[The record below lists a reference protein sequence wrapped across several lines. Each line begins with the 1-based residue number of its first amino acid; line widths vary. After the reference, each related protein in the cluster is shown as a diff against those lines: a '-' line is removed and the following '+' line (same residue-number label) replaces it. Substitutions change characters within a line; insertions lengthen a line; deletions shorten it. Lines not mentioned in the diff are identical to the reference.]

1 MRILHST
8 ATLSAAQG
16 GPSRAVID
24 MALAARERGHEVA
37 VFATTY
43 KDPPIDL
50 TEAQQR
56 GVTFHRYPLGRPEL
70 LNRPLQRSP
79 ALAAALARTLAAGAY
94 DLVHLHSLHLHHCWV
109 TGLICQRLG
118 LPYLLR
124 PHGSFDPYIIR
135 KKRPAKWLLE
145 QLFMNRVIRGAA
157 ALHFTAQEEWSLAR
171 PWIFNR
177 PGVVVPN
184 SLDCQA
190 YQDLPDRSVFLDK
203 YPEAK
208 GRRIVLFLS
217 RLAAKKGLDLL
228 VPAFAAAQQRFG
240 DLHLVLAGPDHGIAK
255 QVEADL
261 QTHNLRERASITGMI
276 QGAEKLS
283 ALAAAS
289 CFALPSYSENFGIAV
304 VEALAAGLPVV
315 ISDKVNIWREIQ
327 ADHAGLVCRCSVPSL
342 TENLIT
348 LLGDPAAA
356 AQLARAGRA
365 TARQRYDR
373 AAVAG
378 QLETAY
384 QGLLAPRA
392 GEPDDG

>member
-283 ALAAAS
+283 GGQL
-289 CFALPSYSENFGIAV
+289 FRP
-304 VEALAAGLPVV
+304 
-315 ISDKVNIWREIQ
+315 
-327 ADHAGLVCRCSVPSL
+327 
-342 TENLIT
+342 
-348 LLGDPAAA
+348 
-356 AQLARAGRA
+356 AQLQRELWHCGGRGAGGGPPGGDFRQGQHLAGDSGRPRRACLPL
-365 TARQRYDR
+365 QR
-373 AAVAG
+373 AVADRKPHHPARRPG
-378 QLETAY
+378 GCGAVGARRTGHRPPAL
-384 QGLLAPRA
+384 
-392 GEPDDG
+392 